1 MGSQGHIVKWLGAS
15 ALSLVAL
22 SAQAQAPTGAVTL
35 PEVIVVSP
43 TTVPTPERETAS
55 SITVITGAD
64 LERDQRRTVSDAL
77 QSVPG
82 LNVVQSGGPGGQTSV
97 FMRGTNPNHL
107 KVFIDGIDAGN
118 PSTPAGNFDFAHLL
132 AGDIERIEILRGPQS
147 GLYGSDAIGGVIS
160 ITTKKG
166 EGPPK
171 VTGTLETGSFRQLNG
186 RTSLSGSQGNF
197 NYSFNVLELQSNTP
211 VTPLNLLPAGQPRN
225 NDLYRNWTYST
236 RLGADLTDN
245 FGVNLVARYTDAKIG
260 ITGDDFSIFP
270 NPPPE
275 PLRTETTFRNL
286 FSRGEAT
293 WSLFDGRFKNFF
305 GAAYSKQRDVTLNPN
320 PDFAAANF
328 VLSPLVGPPIT
339 NIGTRTKFDWRG
351 ETKIMPGQILVMG
364 LEHQKDSLSTDSTGF
379 TDVPFGNFFQTTT
392 TASNWNNAGWLEL
405 QSQFNKRFFIVSNVR
420 LDDNESFGKHST
432 WRVAPAFIVPGT
444 ETKLKASYGTGFK
457 APSLTQ
463 RYADNPFFRFT
474 ANPNLSPET
483 STGYDYGFEQPL
495 WNDRIRF
502 GSTYFHNNIKN
513 LIASLTT
520 DFTTFANT
528 VVNVGQAKTSG
539 FESFIAIAP
548 LDRVKIRLDHTYTA
562 TKNEITDLGLLR
574 RPANKA
580 SLSTIWNPIDPLT
593 LSATVIYVSS
603 WVDIGRTG
611 DPPRLDTP
619 PYTLVNLAANYVV
632 DPRVTVFGRVD
643 NLFNKQ
649 YQDPTGFMRPGVG
662 VFGGI
667 TVANR

>member
-1 MGSQGHIVKWLGAS
+1 M
-15 ALSLVAL
+15 
-22 SAQAQAPTGAVTL
+22 
-35 PEVIVVSP
+35 
-43 TTVPTPERETAS
+43 TP
-55 SITVITGAD
+55 I
-64 LERDQRRTVSDAL
+64 
-77 QSVPG
+77 
-82 LNVVQSGGPGGQTSV
+82 NV
-97 FMRGTNPNHL
+97 
-107 KVFIDGIDAGN
+107 
-118 PSTPAGNFDFAHLL
+118 
-132 AGDIERIEILRGPQS
+132 
-147 GLYGSDAIGGVIS
+147 
-160 ITTKKG
+160 
-166 EGPPK
+166 
-171 VTGTLETGSFRQLNG
+171 
-186 RTSLSGSQGNF
+186 
-197 NYSFNVLELQSNTP
+197 
-211 VTPLNLLPAGQPRN
+211 LPAGQPRN
-225 NDLYRNWTYST
+225 NDQYRNWTYST
-236 RLGADLTDN
+236 RLGAELTDN
-245 FGVNLVARYTDAKIG
+245 FGVSFVGRYTDAKIG

-275 PLRTETTFRNL
+275 PLRTETGFRNF

-305 GAAYSKQRDVTLNPN
+305 GAAYSRQRDITVNPN
-320 PDFAAANF
+320 PDFAGANF

-351 ETKIMPGQILVMG
+351 EANIMPGQIVVMG
-364 LEHQKDSLSTDSTGF
+364 LENQKDSLSTDSTGF

-392 TASNWNNAGWLEL
+392 AASNWNRAGWLEL

-444 ETKLKASYGTGFK
+444 ETKLKASYGTAFK

-463 RYADNPFFRFT
+463 RYASNPFFRFT
-474 ANPNLSPET
+474 ANPNLAPET

-495 WNDRIRF
+495 WNDRVRF
-502 GSTYFHNNIKN
+502 GITYFHNSIKN

-520 DFTTFANT
+520 DPNTFANT
-528 VVNVGQAKTSG
+528 VINVGQAKTSG
-539 FESFIAIAP
+539 FESFIAIMPA
-548 LDRVKIRLDHTYTA
+548 DRLKIRADHTFTA

-574 RPANKA
+574 RPAHKA
-580 SLSTIWNPIDPLT
+580 SLSTIWTPIDTLT

-611 DPPRLDTP
+611 TPPRLDTP

-649 YQDPTGFMRPGVG
+649 YEDPTGFMRPGVG